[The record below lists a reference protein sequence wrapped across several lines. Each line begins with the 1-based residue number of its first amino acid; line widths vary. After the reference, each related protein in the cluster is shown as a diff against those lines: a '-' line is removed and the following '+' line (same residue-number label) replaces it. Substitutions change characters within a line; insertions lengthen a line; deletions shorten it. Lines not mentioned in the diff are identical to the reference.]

1 VGPTASA
8 TPVQTTRPTGGI
20 FADIAEVGR
29 RIGGFTPQEQQLV
42 QHALVEARFNTNPTE
57 AVAKLQNDIQAIVAR
72 RSDPA
77 YALQVALQKRG
88 YSEQAAIAES
98 KRNLAIQGEL
108 TKIESQPDAL
118 TGDKAS
124 VAKDQLR
131 ALAASPGVTQE
142 NRDKAL
148 RLASVATI
156 AEKNQ
161 LAADAAK
168 KKAEQ
173 AAKDGDP
180 RAAAQL
186 LLDGVVAPSQLIS
199 VRNPDFATKAF
210 SAASKMARDK
220 GEVWS
225 AQKAQGDFNA
235 AQSPSNLTFFGPA
248 KSMVEKGGTL
258 DQLEAAAKNIPN
270 GQIPFFNSL
279 ADAQKAALGD
289 GPIAKYAAI
298 ALGVSDDYSKITG
311 GGGSDTSREQALHL
325 LPTNASPAARKGSL
339 EGIRGTVNSQIH
351 SRIGSNKVLQSMYGD
366 GLTQSAPEAAT
377 PSVPAGA
384 THTGVSSVDGKTYYL
399 DANNNKLGVA
409 Q

>member
-1 VGPTASA
+1 
-8 TPVQTTRPTGGI
+8 
-20 FADIAEVGR
+20 
-29 RIGGFTPQEQQLV
+29 
-42 QHALVEARFNTNPTE
+42 QHALTEARLNANPFE
-57 AVAKLQNDIQAIVAR
+57 ALSKLHTDLQAIVAR
-72 RSDPA
+72 RSQPE
-77 YALQVALQKRG
+77 YALQVEFQKRG
-88 YSEQAAIAES
+88 YSEQGAIAEA
-98 KRNLAIQGEL
+98 KRNVAITGEL
-108 TKIESQPDAL
+108 TKIESQPEAL

-148 RLASVATI
+148 RLASVASI

-180 RAAAQL
+180 SAAAQL

-225 AQKAQGDFNA
+225 AQKAEGDFKA
-235 AQSPSNLTFFGPA
+235 ASAPSNLTFFGPA

-298 ALGVSDDYSKITG
+298 ALGVADDYSKITG

-339 EGIRGTVNSQIH
+339 DGIRGTVNSQIH
-351 SRIGSNKVLQSMYGD
+351 S
-366 GLTQSAPEAAT
+366 
-377 PSVPAGA
+377 
-384 THTGVSSVDGKTYYL
+384 
-399 DANNNKLGVA
+399 
-409 Q
+409 